1 MSRIN
6 YRIDDLRALLALAQ
20 HRSFVRAAETLH
32 ITQSAFSRRI
42 AQLEDVVG
50 ARLVERTSRRVALTP
65 LGHELADQARIFVP
79 QLDQSMED
87 AYRQARGESGSVTLA
102 CLTTVA
108 YSRLPAVLGLF
119 RQAFPNVRLHVRDDT
134 GQRVTQSVINREA
147 EFGVTVYSED
157 TADLVMQSVARD
169 PFVLA
174 VSPEHPLARQKS
186 LTWRALAQWKPVSLG
201 RSSANRTLIDAALMR
216 EGIALP
222 WFDEVEHLSTMIGF
236 LRNAQVVGVLP
247 RMALDARAPDLVMLP
262 LTQPVLSREIALI
275 RRTETELGKAARAL
289 WDMLADSLLDPP
301 RLVSKNP
308 K

>member
-1 MSRIN
+1 MLRIN

-20 HRSFVRAAETLH
+20 HRSFVRAADTLH

-65 LGHELADQARIFVP
+65 LGQQLVDQARIFVT
-79 QLDQSMED
+79 QLDQSLED
-87 AYRQARGESGSVTLA
+87 AYRHARGESGSLTLA

-108 YSRLPAVLGLF
+108 YSRLPAVLGSF
-119 RQAFPNVRLHVRDDT
+119 RQSYPNVRLHVRDDT

-157 TADLVMQSVARD
+157 ATDLVMQSVARD

-174 VSPEHPLARQKS
+174 VSPEHPLASHKS
-186 LTWRALAQWKPVSLG
+186 LTWQELAHWKPVSLG
-201 RSSANRTLIDAALMR
+201 RSSANRTLIDACLMR
-216 EGIALP
+216 EGIAPP

-247 RMALDARAPDLVMLP
+247 RMALDAREPDLVMLP
-262 LTQPVLSREIALI
+262 LTQPVLSRDIVLI
-275 RRTETELGKAARAL
+275 RRAETELGKAAQAL
-289 WDMLADSLLDPP
+289 WDMLADSLLDQPKP
-301 RLVSKNP
+301 GSKKP

>member
-42 AQLEDVVG
+42 AQLEEVVG

-65 LGHELADQARIFVP
+65 LGHSLADQARIFVP

-108 YSRLPAVLGLF
+108 CSRLPAVLGPF

-147 EFGVTVYSED
+147 EFGVTVYNED

-174 VSPEHPLARQKS
+174 VSPEHPLATQKS
-186 LTWRALAQWKPVSLG
+186 LTWQALARWKPVSLG
-201 RSSANRTLIDAALMR
+201 RSSANRTLIDAGLLR
-216 EGIALP
+216 EGIAPP

-236 LRNAQVVGVLP
+236 LRNAQAVGVLP

-262 LTQPVLSREIALI
+262 LTQPVLSRDIALV
-275 RRTETELGKAARAL
+275 RRTETELGKAAQAL
-289 WDMLADSLLDPP
+289 WDMLADNLLDRP
-301 RLVSKNP
+301 RSASQSP

>member
-1 MSRIN
+1 MRIN
-6 YRIDDLRALLALAQ
+6 YRIDELRALLALAQ

-42 AQLEDVVG
+42 AQLEEVVG

-65 LGHELADQARIFVP
+65 LGQSLANQARIFLP

-87 AYRQARGESGSVTLA
+87 VYRQARGESGSVTLA

-108 YSRLPAVLGLF
+108 SSRLPAVLGRF
-119 RQAFPNVRLHVRDDT
+119 RQAFPSVRLRVRDDT

-147 EFGVTVYSED
+147 EFGVTVFTD
-157 TADLVMQSVARD
+157 HTADLVMQRVARD

-174 VSPEHPLARQKS
+174 VSPKHALARKKS
-186 LTWRALAQWKPVSLG
+186 LRWHELANWKPVSLG
-201 RSSANRTLIDAALMR
+201 PSSANRALIDVGLMR
-216 EGIALP
+216 AGIAPP

-247 RMALDARAPDLVMLP
+247 RMALDARAPDLVLRP
-262 LTQPVLSREIALI
+262 LTHPVLSRDIALI
-275 RRTETELGKAARAL
+275 RRAETELSKAAQGL
-289 WDMLADSLLDPP
+289 WDILASNLLGH
-301 RLVSKNP
+301 
-308 K
+308 

>member
-1 MSRIN
+1 MLRIN
-6 YRIDDLRALLALAQ
+6 YRIDDLRALLALEQ

-65 LGHELADQARIFVP
+65 LGQALAQQARIFVP

-108 YSRLPAVLGLF
+108 YSRLPAVLGQF

-147 EFGVTVYSED
+147 EFGVTVYNEH
-157 TADLVMQSVARD
+157 TADLVVQAVAED

-174 VSPEHPLARQKS
+174 VSPEHPLARKKN
-186 LTWRALAQWKPVSLG
+186 LRWRELANWKPVSLG
-201 RSSANRTLIDAALMR
+201 RSSANRTLIDAGLMR
-216 EGIALP
+216 EEIAPP

-247 RMALDARAPDLVMLP
+247 RMALDARAPDLVIRP
-262 LTQPVLSREIALI
+262 LTHPVLSREIALI
-275 RRTETELGKAARAL
+275 RRTETELSKAAQGL
-289 WDMLADSLLDPP
+289 WDMLARSLLDQS
-301 RLVSKNP
+301 RSLQ
-308 K
+308 

>member
-20 HRSFVRAAETLH
+20 HKSFVRGAESLY

-42 AQLEDVVG
+42 AQLEEVVG

-65 LGHELADQARIFVP
+65 LGQALAQQARIFLP

-87 AYRQARGESGSVTLA
+87 AYRQARGESGSITLA

-108 YSRLPAVLGLF
+108 YSCLPAVLGQF
-119 RQAFPNVRLHVRDDT
+119 RQAFPNVRLRVRDDT

-147 EFGVTVYSED
+147 EFGVTVYNEH
-157 TADLVMQSVARD
+157 TADLVMQPVARD

-174 VSPEHPLARQKS
+174 VSPEHPLARKKTLS
-186 LTWRALAQWKPVSLG
+186 WHELANWKPVSLG
-201 RSSANRTLIDAALMR
+201 RSSANRELIDAGLMR
-216 EGIALP
+216 EGIAPP

-247 RMALDARAPDLVMLP
+247 RMALDARAPDLVMRP
-262 LTQPVLSREIALI
+262 LTHPVLSREIALI
-275 RRTETELGKAARAL
+275 RRAETELSKAAQGL
-289 WDMLADSLLDPP
+289 WDMLAHSLLSHG
-301 RLVSKNP
+301 RLSQ
-308 K
+308 